1 MGCSNSGK
9 SHTLFGNASNDMGLL
24 QMFLN
29 RLFILVDYYNNQD
42 EDERTS
48 VSLSAVEFYSEHA
61 VLDLL
66 RPDARTQ
73 LTVRRSKEMKRSYVE
88 GLSHHSVFSSKNAIR
103 LLKEALQVRALG
115 ISNRNIQRG
124 DSSLVINVSLHR
136 YSKESGDV
144 LSMWRF
150 VIH

>member
-1 MGCSNSGK
+1 M
-9 SHTLFGNASNDMGLL
+9 FGNASNEMGLL

-88 GLSHHSVFSSKNAIR
+88 GLRVILCVQLEKCNPFTE
-103 LLKEALQVRALG
+103 EALQVRALG

-124 DSSLVINVSLHR
+124 DSSLIINVSLHR
-136 YSKESGDV
+136 YSKDSGDV
-144 LSMWRF
+144 
-150 VIH
+150 